1 MPCPA
6 CSQRKV
12 TVTTSDTTPG
22 KTYHCNKCGH
32 NWEDRT
38 LRRYQQRKI
47 LTSMLLERLLEQKS
61 SLSSRDQFFIEKMR
75 DQGKSG
81 LKYHNRLLRI
91 ANKIDM
97 DL

>member
-1 MPCPA
+1 MPCPN
-6 CSQRKV
+6 CGQRKV
-12 TVTTSDTTPG
+12 SVTTSDTTPG
-22 KTYHCNKCGH
+22 KHYHCNKCDH

-47 LTSMLLERLLEQKS
+47 LTSMLLERLLEQKGNV
-61 SLSSRDQFFIEKMR
+61 SLRDRFFIEKMR

-91 ANKIDM
+91 ANKIGM
-97 DL
+97 EL